1 MAGTEKDFTAA
12 ISQELIGEKVKV
24 TTSLA
29 LGDQIK
35 GILSEIGT
43 DYIIVGEDIINIRH
57 VVKIRKA

>member
-24 TTSLA
+24 LTSLA

-35 GILSEIGT
+35 GILTEIGT
-43 DYIIVGEDIINIRH
+43 DYIVVGEDIINIRH